1 MIKGTGSPV
10 PDFCFRENAAPRENL
25 TLPYGENPVNH
36 GDTEKRAPLWR
47 PFGLLIFFSHK
58 I

>member
-36 GDTEKRAPLWR
+36 GDTEKRAP
-47 PFGLLIFFSHK
+47 FGDYA
-58 I
+58 